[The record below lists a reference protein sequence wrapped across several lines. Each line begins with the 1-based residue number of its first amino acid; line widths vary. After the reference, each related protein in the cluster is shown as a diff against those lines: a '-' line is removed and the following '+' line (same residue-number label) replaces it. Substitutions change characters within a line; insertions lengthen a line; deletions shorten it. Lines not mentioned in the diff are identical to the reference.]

1 MQTSRYLI
9 GTFVELTSGMQY
21 GHYNFQCGFLFLF
34 VIVYRDTT
42 SVVLYGDGVVLVNGD
57 FDVVAIAGKCLVD
70 GVVHNL
76 VHQVV
81 KSFAANVANIHRGT
95 LSHCFQTF
103 QYLDVFGRIAPVIG
117 VNLFF
122 SHNLFSL
129 L

>member
-1 MQTSRYLI
+1 MCDKAFTQDTPTPCRPPDTFV

-70 GVVHNL
+70 E
-76 VHQVV
+76 
-81 KSFAANVANIHRGT
+81 
-95 LSHCFQTF
+95 LSTTS
-103 QYLDVFGRIAPVIG
+103 YTKW
-117 VNLFF
+117 
-122 SHNLFSL
+122 
-129 L
+129 

>member
-1 MQTSRYLI
+1 MCRQGVYARYTYTMQTSRYLV

-76 VHQVV
+76 VH
-81 KSFAANVANIHRGT
+81 
-95 LSHCFQTF
+95 
-103 QYLDVFGRIAPVIG
+103 
-117 VNLFF
+117 
-122 SHNLFSL
+122 
-129 L
+129 